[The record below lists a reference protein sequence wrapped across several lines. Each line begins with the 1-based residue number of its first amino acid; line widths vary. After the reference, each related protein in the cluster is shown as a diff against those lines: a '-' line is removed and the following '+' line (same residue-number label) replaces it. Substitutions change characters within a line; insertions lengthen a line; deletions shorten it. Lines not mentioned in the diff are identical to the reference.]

1 MGLHRF
7 GGSGIFVRIF
17 LMNLVFSPEGLLSRL
32 VEQGPM
38 PPGQLGWDSFQ
49 GLWTTKSARLLFLNQ
64 IHFRRGAHLTL
75 RHLMYHRGRKTSS
88 DSALLAASRIAF
100 PSEPSSFFEE
110 GIADDSGRLCSFE
123 AGLDLSAVLGN
134 ILAFTSALV
143 GSL

>member
-49 GLWTTKSARLLFLNQ
+49 VLHNRYLLCYRFGEPIRSAHRLDPFSGKNSISRSSLSYVTL
-64 IHFRRGAHLTL
+64 LT
-75 RHLMYHRGRKTSS
+75 
-88 DSALLAASRIAF
+88 
-100 PSEPSSFFEE
+100 
-110 GIADDSGRLCSFE
+110 
-123 AGLDLSAVLGN
+123 
-134 ILAFTSALV
+134 
-143 GSL
+143 